1 MREEL
6 TKGNR
11 IEIRD
16 FGVIYL
22 RRGRGVFFT
31 NPKNQQRYYIREK
44 IRTVFKPGKE
54 LKERLNTPLFGSLD
68 LGTQSFRL
76 CLGKNYNGKVY
87 FLYTQRE
94 NVRLGE
100 GLASRGVIK
109 EEAFER
115 GIKTLKKMKETI
127 ERMDVKAFR
136 AVGTA
141 VFRKAENAKEFLER
155 AKAEAGIDIE
165 VLSPEEEAELT
176 LKGVLYGL
184 KEIFYRLPETLAIVD
199 VGGGSTE
206 ITYLEEGKVKLSKS
220 IDIGAVVLKELFNL
234 RYPLSYKALRSLRN
248 YVQDRLAELPRLTPD
263 LLVITGGTAS
273 ILGSLD
279 LKLTSYVFERLHGH
293 RVTKDRLEKIIDKLS
308 SYPLERI
315 SRVKGM
321 EPGREDIVLPGL
333 VIYLELL
340 KQLGKAELL
349 ISEYGILESALL
361 SCLNLI

>member
-1 MREEL
+1 M
-6 TKGNR
+6 
-11 IEIRD
+11 
-16 FGVIYL
+16 YL
-22 RRGRGVFFT
+22 RRGKGLFFT

-44 IRTVFKPGKE
+44 IRIVFKPGKE

-100 GLASRGVIK
+100 GLVNCGYIT

-115 GIKTLKKMKETI
+115 GINALKQMKEVMQ
-127 ERMDVKAFR
+127 RLDVKAFK

-141 VFRKAENAKEFLER
+141 VFRKAKNAGEFIEKTKR
-155 AKAEAGIDIE
+155 ETGIDIE
-165 VLSPEEEAELT
+165 VLSPEQEARLT
-176 LKGVLYGL
+176 LEGVLYGL
-184 KEIFYRLPETLAIVD
+184 KEVLHKIPEKFAIID

-206 ITYLEEGKVKLSKS
+206 ITYLEKGNPVWSKS
-220 IDIGAVVLKELFNL
+220 VDIGAVVLKELFNL

-248 YVQDRLAELPRLTPD
+248 YVQDRLTDIPQFD
-263 LLVITGGTAS
+263 VDFLVITGGTAS

-293 RVTKDRLEKIIDKLS
+293 RVTKDRLEKIIEKLS
-308 SYPLERI
+308 SYPIDRI
-315 SRVKGM
+315 SRMKGM

-333 VIYLELL
+333 VIYLELMNL
-340 KQLGKAELL
+340 MKNEELL
-349 ISEYGILESALL
+349 ISEYGILEAALL
-361 SCLNLI
+361 SLLKEYN